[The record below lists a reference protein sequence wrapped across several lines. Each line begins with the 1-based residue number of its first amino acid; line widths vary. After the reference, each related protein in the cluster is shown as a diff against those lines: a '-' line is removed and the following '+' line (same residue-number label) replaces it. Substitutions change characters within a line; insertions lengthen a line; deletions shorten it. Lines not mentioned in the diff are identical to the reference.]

1 MAKKSQHRQ
10 GRKPRQYEVKKPQ
23 ANSYLIVTEGEKT
36 EPYYFIGLVKEIKK
50 FAGGNMS
57 VIEAPRVD
65 INGEGRSTL
74 NLVNHTDEIINRA
87 KIIYQHVWVVF
98 DKDDFVD
105 FDEAIALAEEKGYKV
120 AWSNESFEY
129 WVYLHFDYSDKPRNR
144 FQWFRELNH
153 LFNRLDL
160 GNGHYKKNYKNLYTM
175 LDNHDGINIAIKNA
189 KRRMK
194 KFDPGQ
200 DSPSAYNPGTTV
212 HLLVEELKQY
222 LEE

>member
-1 MAKKSQHRQ
+1 M
-10 GRKPRQYEVKKPQ
+10 
-23 ANSYLIVTEGEKT
+23 
-36 EPYYFIGLVKEIKK
+36 
-50 FAGGNMS
+50 
-57 VIEAPRVD
+57 
-65 INGEGRSTL
+65 
-74 NLVNHTDEIINRA
+74 
-87 KIIYQHVWVVF
+87 
-98 DKDDFVD
+98 D

-153 LFNRLDL
+153 LFDRLDL

>member
-1 MAKKSQHRQ
+1 MGKKSHRK
-10 GRKPRQYEVKKPQ
+10 GRKPRQYEIKKPQ

-50 FAGGNMS
+50 VVGGNMA

-65 INGEGRSTL
+65 INGEGRSTI
-74 NLVNHTDEIINRA
+74 NLVNHTGEILNRA

-105 FDEAIALAEEKGYKV
+105 FDEAIALAEEKGYNV

-129 WVYLHFDYSDKPRNR
+129 WIYLHFDYSDKPRNR

-153 LFNRLDL
+153 LFSRLNL
-160 GNGHYKKNYKNLYTM
+160 GSGRYKKNYKDLYTI
-175 LDNHDGINIAIKNA
+175 LDKHDGINIAIKNA